1 MHNLDVIGVLIEAS
15 PVLMTGKG
23 NGDLE
28 GLLPSG
34 MSRATALATIWKI

>member
-1 MHNLDVIGVLIEAS
+1 MHNLNAIGVLIEAS

-23 NGDLE
+23 NEVLE

-34 MSRATALATIWKI
+34 MPRVPGFRRLF